1 MMKSPLGVLSEEEE
15 PPGVSEEEE
24 SLGVEEEE
32 RCGGPPISPQSR
44 LMKPPPSAWE
54 ERCGGG

>member
-1 MMKSPLGVLSEEEE
+1 MMKSPLGVL
-15 PPGVSEEEE
+15 SEEEE